1 MCLNSVKTVS
11 KSILKM
17 YLEDKDST
25 LKIVIDIKCYIS
37 EMLLFA
43 YAAINIP
50 FYPTNK
56 TFHKKIFQAQ

>member
-1 MCLNSVKTVS
+1 
-11 KSILKM
+11 M